1 LKKKVYYWSPF
12 LSPIAT
18 CKSVINSAFSLSKF
32 SNEYQSY
39 IFNFFNEFHLFEK
52 QIKKKN
58 IEFINFYNFNF
69 SKYLPF
75 QGKLKSRFSF
85 IILFILGFFP
95 LIKILKTKKPDYLII
110 HLISSLPLI
119 ILILFK
125 FETKFILRISGFP
138 KLNFFR
144 KFLWKIAF
152 KKIHLVTCPTKNTLN
167 YIKSF
172 NFIDASKVTLLYDP
186 VLNVAEMNKKKKENI
201 GFKNFYLSVGRLTK
215 QKNFMFLCEAFKR
228 LISENNEL
236 KLIIAGNGED
246 EEKIKNFINK
256 NNLKDNIILLGYI
269 DNIYPYFYKAKGFIL
284 TSLWED
290 PGFVL
295 VEALFFRK
303 LILSSDAWP
312 GPVELIRD
320 FENGFVFENEN
331 LNNFLKK
338 FKNFN
343 NYENDCLITLNAIKS
358 SKKFSLFSH
367 YQNLNKILS
376 IN

>member
-1 LKKKVYYWSPF
+1 MKKKVYYWSPF

-18 CKSVINSAFSLSKF
+18 CKAVINSAFSLSKF

-152 KKIHLVTCPTKNTLN
+152 KKIHLVTCPTKNTSD

-186 VLNVAEMNKKKKENI
+186 VLNVAEMNKKKK
-201 GFKNFYLSVGRLTK
+201 KT
-215 QKNFMFLCEAFKR
+215 
-228 LISENNEL
+228 
-236 KLIIAGNGED
+236 
-246 EEKIKNFINK
+246 
-256 NNLKDNIILLGYI
+256 
-269 DNIYPYFYKAKGFIL
+269 
-284 TSLWED
+284 
-290 PGFVL
+290 
-295 VEALFFRK
+295 
-303 LILSSDAWP
+303 
-312 GPVELIRD
+312 
-320 FENGFVFENEN
+320 
-331 LNNFLKK
+331 
-338 FKNFN
+338 
-343 NYENDCLITLNAIKS
+343 
-358 SKKFSLFSH
+358 
-367 YQNLNKILS
+367 
-376 IN
+376 